1 MKIDLIVVV
10 ILVAVAGGIG
20 YFVGN
25 LLRKRYSDSLTARA
39 EELAEKTI
47 EDARRQAETIA
58 KEATLQAKDVVYQAK
73 AEFEQES
80 KEMRSD
86 LLALEKRLQQKD
98 EHLENKA
105 TLFDQRDAELVKKEQ
120 AVASRE
126 QTLSAKEQDLEA
138 LQEQARQKLEEVS
151 GMTATEAKQQL
162 MDAMIEEA
170 KFDAAKRIR
179 TIEEEARETAD
190 KKSKEILALA
200 IQRYAGEYVAERTV
214 SVVALPSDE
223 MKGRIIG
230 REGRNIRALEAATG
244 IDLIIDDTPEA
255 VILSGFNPVRREVAK
270 LSLEKLIA
278 DGRIHP
284 GRIEEVVAKATE
296 EVEQTIKE
304 AGEQAAFDLGV
315 HGIHPE
321 ILKLIGRLKYRTSYS
336 QNVYQ
341 HSLEVGFICG
351 IMAAELGINVK
362 QAKRA
367 GLLHDLGKA
376 VDHEVEGSHAV
387 IGAEIARKYGESP
400 KIIHA
405 IMAHHEDEKP
415 ASVLAVL
422 VQAADALSGARPGAR
437 REMMETYVKR
447 LEDLERIATS
457 FGGVTNSFAIQ
468 AGREIRVMVSSDEVS
483 DERTLILAKD
493 IAKKIEAEMTYPGQ
507 IKVHVIRETRAVDY
521 AR

>member
-1 MKIDLIVVV
+1 MKVDIMIVVFL
-10 ILVAVAGGIG
+10 IAVAGGIG
-20 YFVGN
+20 YVVGN
-25 LLRKRYSDSLTARA
+25 LLRKRYSDSLMARA
-39 EELAEKTI
+39 EELAEKI
-47 EDARRQAETIA
+47 VDDAKRQAENIA
-58 KEATLQAKDVVYQAK
+58 KEATLQAKDEVYQAK
-73 AEFEQES
+73 ADFERES

-98 EHLENKA
+98 EHLENKMN
-105 TLFDQRDAELVKKEQ
+105 LFDQRDAELMKKEQ
-120 AVASRE
+120 SVVSRE
-126 QTLSAKEQDLEA
+126 QALTVKEQKIGE
-138 LQEQARQKLEEVS
+138 LQEQARLKLEEVS
-151 GMTATEAKQQL
+151 GMTAAEAKQIL
-162 MDAMIEEA
+162 MDSMIDEA
-170 KFDAAKRIR
+170 KFDVAKRIR
-179 TIEEEARETAD
+179 AIEEEARETAD

-296 EVEQTIKE
+296 EVEQAIKE

-321 ILKLIGRLKYRTSYS
+321 ILKLIGRLRYRTSYS

-341 HSLEVGFICG
+341 HSLEVAFICG

-415 ASVLAVL
+415 ATVLAVL

-468 AGREIRVMVSSDEVS
+468 AGREIRVMVSSEEVS

-493 IAKKIEAEMTYPGQ
+493 IAKKIEVEMTYPGQ

>member
-1 MKIDLIVVV
+1 MKIDIMVVV
-10 ILVAVAGGIG
+10 ILIAAAGGIG
-20 YFVGN
+20 YVIGN
-25 LLRKRYSDSLTARA
+25 LLRKKYTDSLTARA
-39 EELAEKTI
+39 EELADKI
-47 EDARRQAETIA
+47 VEDAKRQSENIA

-73 AEFEQES
+73 ADFERES

-86 LLALEKRLQQKD
+86 LVILEKRLQQKD
-98 EHLENKA
+98 ENLENKMN
-105 TLFDQRDAELVKKEQ
+105 LFDQRDAELVKKEQ
-120 AVASRE
+120 AVIARDQAS
-126 QTLSAKEQDLEA
+126 TVKEQKIGELH
-138 LQEQARQKLEEVS
+138 EQARLKLEEIS
-151 GMTATEAKQQL
+151 GMTASEAKQFL
-162 MDAMIEEA
+162 MDSMIDEA
-170 KFDAAKRIR
+170 KFDVAKRIR
-179 TIEEEARETAD
+179 VIEEEARETAD

-296 EVEQTIKE
+296 EVEQAIKE
-304 AGEQAAFDLGV
+304 AGDQAAFDLGV
-315 HGIHPE
+315 HGVHPE
-321 ILKLIGRLKYRTSYS
+321 ILKLIGRLRYRTSYS

-341 HSLEVGFICG
+341 HSLEVAFICG

-387 IGAEIARKYGESP
+387 IGADIARKYGESP

-405 IMAHHEDEKP
+405 ILAHHEDEKP
-415 ASVLAVL
+415 ATVLAVL

-468 AGREIRVMVSSDEVS
+468 AGREIRVMVSSEEVS

-507 IKVHVIRETRAVDY
+507 IKIHVIRETRAVDY